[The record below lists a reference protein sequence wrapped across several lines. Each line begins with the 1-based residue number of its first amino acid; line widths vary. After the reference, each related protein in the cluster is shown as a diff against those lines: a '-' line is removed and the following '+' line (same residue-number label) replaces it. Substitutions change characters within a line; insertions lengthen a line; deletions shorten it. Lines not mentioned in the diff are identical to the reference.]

1 MKTSSHFFRSDAW
14 VKARRLTL
22 VVAVGLLIAAAWLAA
37 SSRMVSHAAPVITIT
52 PISWDVIGLD
62 SQIAITSTLGPSSY
76 PVGAR
81 VCNNGDTAAT
91 NLVATLVWST
101 ATPNTLINITG
112 PVSHTLSSL
121 APSSCVD
128 FYYNVEVTRNST
140 AFDTSRLYNIQVSG
154 TGFSTISYTNPFLL
168 YVERLN
174 RYQNPSLLNKKLVGP
189 SLVNLGS
196 LYTYTLN
203 IANTTPISYSQLV
216 NGFSQSVSIF
226 RLERVSASYSIP
238 ITGTNNTV
246 YVDACGW
253 QRDPYAANARSCVGP
268 IPDRFPDGVVGGN
281 MNINFVVRVINTGNT
296 VLNPLIYG
304 FTSPITGTARYQY
317 EFNTGTTLGV
327 QAVDPNPLTP
337 AATVTK
343 SASVD
348 QAAINQNLTYSIVVK
363 NTGTANLTNMTVS
376 DSFPLAVDTVSA
388 SSALSS
394 SSTGNVIGTV
404 TLNTASRSLTV
415 TGISLTPGQTATY
428 TVLVRVNSSATVNAT
443 INNTATLTCTYNNVN
458 CGGTSSDSFRVSGSV
473 LPPTG
478 GQEIEQEPA
487 GLIALPIVLAFLL
500 GVGGVVVLILGVRA
514 NRRQSEWAGWLS
526 KTGAV
531 LMIAAL
537 VFGTI
542 GWAVNRNPDLPAQVA
557 VNQADSPAT
566 PEVNLDWLRA
576 TEAPWENFP
585 AGQEPESLPDY
596 PIPTPTL
603 ENAPAPGD
611 PEPDTSPVNRIRIPA
626 LGVDTIVKYVPY
638 DGQSWM
644 IAGLKQEVAWMGDTS
659 WPGLGGNT
667 GFAGHVTLTD
677 GSNGPF
683 RTLPDLQSGELVIL
697 YTEKNVYTYQVR
709 ENKLVEDEDL
719 TVLKP
724 SGKPEIT
731 LITCAEWDKELQ
743 TYLKRVIVYAD
754 QVGVNPVTNQNRGN

>member
-1 MKTSSHFFRSDAW
+1 
-14 VKARRLTL
+14 
-22 VVAVGLLIAAAWLAA
+22 
-37 SSRMVSHAAPVITIT
+37 
-52 PISWDVIGLD
+52 
-62 SQIAITSTLGPSSY
+62 
-76 PVGAR
+76 
-81 VCNNGDTAAT
+81 
-91 NLVATLVWST
+91 
-101 ATPNTLINITG
+101 
-112 PVSHTLSSL
+112 
-121 APSSCVD
+121 
-128 FYYNVEVTRNST
+128 
-140 AFDTSRLYNIQVSG
+140 
-154 TGFSTISYTNPFLL
+154 
-168 YVERLN
+168 
-174 RYQNPSLLNKKLVGP
+174 
-189 SLVNLGS
+189 
-196 LYTYTLN
+196 
-203 IANTTPISYSQLV
+203 
-216 NGFSQSVSIF
+216 
-226 RLERVSASYSIP
+226 
-238 ITGTNNTV
+238 
-246 YVDACGW
+246 
-253 QRDPYAANARSCVGP
+253 
-268 IPDRFPDGVVGGN
+268 
-281 MNINFVVRVINTGNT
+281 
-296 VLNPLIYG
+296 
-304 FTSPITGTARYQY
+304 
-317 EFNTGTTLGV
+317 
-327 QAVDPNPLTP
+327 
-337 AATVTK
+337 
-343 SASVD
+343 
-348 QAAINQNLTYSIVVK
+348 LTYS
-363 NTGTANLTNMTVS
+363 
-376 DSFPLAVDTVSA
+376 
-388 SSALSS
+388 
-394 SSTGNVIGTV
+394 
-404 TLNTASRSLTV
+404 
-415 TGISLTPGQTATY
+415 
-428 TVLVRVNSSATVNAT
+428 
-443 INNTATLTCTYNNVN
+443 YNNQSYS
-458 CGGTSSDSFRVSGSV
+458 TSSSDSFRVSGSV

-478 GQEIEQEPA
+478 GKEIEQEPA

>member
-1 MKTSSHFFRSDAW
+1 
-14 VKARRLTL
+14 
-22 VVAVGLLIAAAWLAA
+22 
-37 SSRMVSHAAPVITIT
+37 
-52 PISWDVIGLD
+52 
-62 SQIAITSTLGPSSY
+62 
-76 PVGAR
+76 
-81 VCNNGDTAAT
+81 
-91 NLVATLVWST
+91 
-101 ATPNTLINITG
+101 
-112 PVSHTLSSL
+112 
-121 APSSCVD
+121 
-128 FYYNVEVTRNST
+128 
-140 AFDTSRLYNIQVSG
+140 
-154 TGFSTISYTNPFLL
+154 
-168 YVERLN
+168 
-174 RYQNPSLLNKKLVGP
+174 
-189 SLVNLGS
+189 
-196 LYTYTLN
+196 
-203 IANTTPISYSQLV
+203 
-216 NGFSQSVSIF
+216 
-226 RLERVSASYSIP
+226 
-238 ITGTNNTV
+238 
-246 YVDACGW
+246 
-253 QRDPYAANARSCVGP
+253 
-268 IPDRFPDGVVGGN
+268 
-281 MNINFVVRVINTGNT
+281 
-296 VLNPLIYG
+296 
-304 FTSPITGTARYQY
+304 
-317 EFNTGTTLGV
+317 
-327 QAVDPNPLTP
+327 
-337 AATVTK
+337 
-343 SASVD
+343 
-348 QAAINQNLTYSIVVK
+348 
-363 NTGTANLTNMTVS
+363 MTVS

-478 GQEIEQEPA
+478 GKEIEQEPA